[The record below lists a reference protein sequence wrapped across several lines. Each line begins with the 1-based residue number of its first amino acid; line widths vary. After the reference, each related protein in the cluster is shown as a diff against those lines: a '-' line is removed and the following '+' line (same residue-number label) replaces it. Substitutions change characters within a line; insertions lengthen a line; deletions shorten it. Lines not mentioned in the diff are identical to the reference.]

1 MNPDGSDTPMESPIT
16 LDDGLFIH
24 RREHVNSARGSDAS
38 AVVTNPDFFRTT
50 PAKTDHTDV
59 TMIDNRRPFI
69 KKNHVYPHEKVS
81 FGAFRVML
89 CDTVAHWRGGLRLE
103 DIILWDCWTE
113 GFRRD
118 FMAKWRNQVADSVHH
133 MHRRDGGYIDLYG
146 EYDEQHFSSMSAS
159 HIIYPLFIALMP
171 RRTEGTQPDS
181 LYPTLEALADDEI
194 GHFVDKLAV
203 YVRKGLYGYL
213 ANLTIIT
220 DAWFAALVEIQH
232 VATTMEWWLNNG
244 WIRTFPKSS
253 VPDRHKSFT
262 HAIDRAHCKH
272 NGPLNLYGL
281 WQTWQTPLRS
291 CS

>member
-1 MNPDGSDTPMESPIT
+1 
-16 LDDGLFIH
+16 
-24 RREHVNSARGSDAS
+24 
-38 AVVTNPDFFRTT
+38 
-50 PAKTDHTDV
+50 
-59 TMIDNRRPFI
+59 
-69 KKNHVYPHEKVS
+69 
-81 FGAFRVML
+81 
-89 CDTVAHWRGGLRLE
+89 
-103 DIILWDCWTE
+103 
-113 GFRRD
+113 
-118 FMAKWRNQVADSVHH
+118 

-194 GHFVDKLAV
+194 AHFVDKLAV
-203 YVRKGLYGYL
+203 YVRKGLFGYL

-220 DAWFAALVEIQH
+220 DAWFAALIEIQH

-262 HAIDRAHCKH
+262 HAID
-272 NGPLNLYGL
+272 
-281 WQTWQTPLRS
+281 
-291 CS
+291 